1 MKQYLK
7 YRCSPCFPGDP
18 SNDPPVFVYN
28 FLFTFLIFRDV
39 AKQQLAPDSQE
50 VTLTNLVADLARKA
64 KGQEWVD
71 FFDILLGS
79 LISLLRRIHSIH
91 TVIMD
96 AIDTANSKRYK
107 N

>member
-7 YRCSPCFPGDP
+7 YWCSPGYP
-18 SNDPPVFVYN
+18 SNALPAIFVL
-28 FLFTFLIFRDV
+28 LFCIFRDV

>member
-1 MKQYLK
+1 MKQYLE
-7 YRCSPCFPGDP
+7 YWSIPGYPGDP
-18 SNDPPVFVYN
+18 SNQPHVCLQFFVF
-28 FLFTFLIFRDV
+28 FRDV